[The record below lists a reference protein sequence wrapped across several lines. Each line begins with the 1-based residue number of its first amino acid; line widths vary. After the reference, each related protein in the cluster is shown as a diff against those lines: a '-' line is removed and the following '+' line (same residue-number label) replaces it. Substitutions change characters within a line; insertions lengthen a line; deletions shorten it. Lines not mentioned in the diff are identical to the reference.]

1 MRILI
6 DSNSSDQRLDRF
18 LRKYRKPNREITLS
32 DIYSRIRKGSI
43 KVNGRKSAQESRL
56 KDGDIIER
64 DDKIS
69 VEHEVGTLVQAK
81 SFKIQSFP
89 KEKILKMIIA
99 EDKDRIFWNKPS
111 NLVMHP
117 GNGHSNDLTLH
128 DIMMSYLNQT
138 GQNNASETF
147 TPSFCFRLDQDTSGL
162 VISAKSYAALQHLN
176 ELIRLR
182 EVSKTYLAI
191 VAGQAPNYKKIDAPL
206 FKGFDK
212 NGGRA
217 KTFINEAK
225 WVEALT
231 EVENIETIKHPT
243 LGTISLVKVTIHT
256 GRMHQIR
263 VHCASI
269 GLPVIGDLEYGVPS
283 INRYA
288 KKMNINRQL
297 LHSFTYAFKNLDGK
311 TISQTAEVPHE
322 FRVLFPSAKSLT
334 I

>member
-1 MRILI
+1 MNIVI

-18 LRKYRKPNREITLS
+18 LRKYRKPNREITLT
-32 DIYSRIRKGSI
+32 DIYSWIRKGSI
-43 KVNGRKSAQESRL
+43 KVNGRKSAQEARL
-56 KDGDIIER
+56 VDGDLITW
-64 DDKIS
+64 DDSIA
-69 VEHEVGTLVQAK
+69 VDHEVGTLVQAK
-81 SFKIQSFP
+81 SFKIQSYP

-99 EDKDRIFWNKPS
+99 EDENWVFWNKPS

-128 DIMMSYLNQT
+128 DIMMTYLQQT
-138 GQNNASETF
+138 NQNNASETF

-162 VISAKSYAALQHLN
+162 VISAKNYQALQHLN

-191 VAGQAPNYKKIDAPL
+191 VAGQAPNYKKIESPL

-212 NGGRA
+212 ATGRA
-217 KTFINEAK
+217 KTFINESK
-225 WVEALT
+225 GVEAIT

-243 LGTISLVKVTIHT
+243 LGTISLIKVSIHT

-269 GLPVIGDLEYGVPS
+269 GLPVV
-283 INRYA
+283 
-288 KKMNINRQL
+288 
-297 LHSFTYAFKNLDGK
+297 
-311 TISQTAEVPHE
+311 
-322 FRVLFPSAKSLT
+322 
-334 I
+334 